1 MKQKLN
7 IILGLVINICLGLF
21 LRLIL
26 GFGYPVIAALSASK
40 EAIMV
45 MGSKEKHFT
54 VKGVIVQAIYSL
66 FTAIG
71 LGIVPLLYKA
81 LKRLKK

>member
-7 IILGLVINICLGLF
+7 IILGLLGNICLGLV
-21 LRLIL
+21 LHLIL

-40 EAIMV
+40 EAVMV

-54 VKGVIVQAIYSL
+54 VKGVILCTIYSC

-71 LGIVPLLYKA
+71 LGIVPLLYKS